1 MGQLNI
7 KDETL
12 IAEAKEL
19 AALLGTSATAALRE
33 AVQTRLAQERRDRA
47 ALADE
52 LMAIGRRA
60 AARLTPEQ
68 RRPDHAELYDDSGL
82 PR

>member
-1 MGQLNI
+1 
-7 KDETL
+7 
-12 IAEAKEL
+12 
-19 AALLGTSATAALRE
+19 
-33 AVQTRLAQERRDRA
+33 
-47 ALADE
+47 
-52 LMAIGRRA
+52 MAIGRRA